1 MAFMNVEELVYLH
14 HCKDEDALA
23 QLIEYYK
30 PMVCSLLKTSFDYME
45 SDQDGRKDYE
55 FEAQLAL
62 LDALENY
69 QPDKCSFTTFY
80 RSIFRNRLIDF
91 CKKEKRSKGPLYASV
106 SLNGT
111 VRESSVTYEE
121 LLDEGIDLHTQTL
134 DKVYSQQ
141 LILELKD
148 HLNAREYKAF
158 LMKLEGFTRAAIGKK
173 LHMSDKKVRVC
184 IEKAKRELQK
194 IDKQNHD
201 LIN

>member
-91 CKKEKRSKGPLYASV
+91 CKKEKRSKGPLYASI

-173 LHMSDKKVRVC
+173 TAYVG
-184 IEKAKRELQK
+184 
-194 IDKQNHD
+194 
-201 LIN
+201 